1 MAGIY
6 WYEGS
11 RLAGWSVSAGPKGA
25 VVTVKIAASV
35 DDVGMLT
42 HSRSRIDEAQ
52 KAEAAPK
59 RRPKPLLLED
69 RRGEVSD
76 G

>member
-11 RLAGWSVSAGPKGA
+11 RLAGWSVAAGPKGA

-35 DDVGMLT
+35 DDVGDLT
-42 HSRSRIDEAQ
+42 RCLSRIDEQQ

-59 RRPKPLLLED
+59 RRSKQLLLED
-69 RRGEVSD
+69 RRGDASD